1 MNAFKRKALF
11 ALAGVLALVSLA
23 GCAGDSA
30 LAKANADAA
39 VAQGNARVAE
49 AQAKAE
55 EAKAVQALASK
66 VDAGGAT
73 AYLVATALKGLAQP
87 APAQIVTQ
95 APQNP
100 IAAVFSAVLQV
111 ADLGLRAY
119 GIKAGRD
126 VSIASTNAQRDTAIA
141 SYGAFTSM
149 GGQIATAGTAGYPYV
164 QAPQPNITL
173 SGTGVIGSGVYTGP
187 VSNTTNTTT
196 NRNCAG
202 GTGAQ
207 GGNGAGT
214 TTGGAGGTGGG
225 ATGGSC

>member
-1 MNAFKRKALF
+1 MNTFKRKGLF
-11 ALAGVLALVSLA
+11 ALAGLLAAVSLA
-23 GCAGDSA
+23 GCAGDTA
-30 LAKANADAA
+30 LAKAQADAA

-55 EAKAVQALASK
+55 EAKAVQALATK

-87 APAQIVTQ
+87 APAPVIAQ
-95 APQNP
+95 APQSML
-100 IAAVFSAVLQV
+100 AAAFNAVLQV
-111 ADLGLRAY
+111 ADIGLRAY

-141 SYGAFTSM
+141 SYGAFTTM

-164 QAPQPNITL
+164 QSPQANVTL
-173 SGTGVIGSGVYTGP
+173 SGTGVIGSGTYTGP
-187 VSNTTNTTT
+187 VSTTT
-196 NRNCAG
+196 TTTTSRNCAG
-202 GTGAQ
+202 GSGAQ

-214 TTGGAGGTGGG
+214 TTGGAGGPGGG